1 MNNDTYQAF
10 VCCFNESGELTVSEK
25 EFTEKSEILKRWM
38 MTLDETERTQVAE
51 EMSALIIKAKN
62 HIRDKQKTLEK
73 MIVVNDGRM
82 KANACY
88 GKY

>member
-1 MNNDTYQAF
+1 MNNEMYQAF
-10 VCCFNESGELTVSEK
+10 VDCFNGRGELTASEE
-25 EFTEKSEILKRWM
+25 EFSKKSEMLNRWM

-51 EMSALIIKAKN
+51 EMSSLIIKAKN
-62 HIRDKQKTLEK
+62 HIQEKQKTLEE

-82 KANACY
+82 KANSYY